1 MRNLEIRIMVNEAG
15 LTYTAIA
22 EKMGISR
29 VWLSNLM
36 RYDLTNENREKIL
49 KAIRELRGEDDD
61 K

>member
-1 MRNLEIRIMVNEAG
+1 MVNEAG

-61 K
+61 E